1 MSVYEPPWKTILERY
16 LLEFGEGGNVHVD
29 DKGLLNPYGVEEEEG
44 VYMVLPRVMICRVR
58 PYIFVLFM
66 SVCVGD

>member
-1 MSVYEPPWKTILERY
+1 MVRAVAYGSVHE
-16 LLEFGEGGNVHVD
+16 D
-29 DKGLLNPYGVEEEEG
+29 DKGLLDLYDVEEEESI
-44 VYMVLPRVMICRVR
+44 YMVEPYVVLPRVMICRVR